1 MSMSVFFSKWENIS
15 FSDIVVDFEIES
27 LRFMHYVWTLLCT
40 CGLTCGGPDLRRKN
54 ALLNLRK
61 QTDTF

>member
-1 MSMSVFFSKWENIS
+1 MSMSVVFSKWENIS

-40 CGLTCGGPDLRRKN
+40 SSTTCGL
-54 ALLNLRK
+54 
-61 QTDTF
+61 